1 MNTHSFG
8 ILGGDSRFLY
18 LARYLGERGYSVRA
32 FVRRS
37 GDAGADGVDPARFCT
52 SLREC
57 AECTDLVLP
66 LPASSDG
73 ANLSF
78 PPDGGKI
85 PLNTVFASVKKGTRV
100 FAGCCSRYIAD
111 LARDAGA
118 VLYDYYTSEELLYKN
133 ALLTAEGALFEIS
146 SAVCRPFLGLGVTV
160 FGYGRIASLLTRRLV
175 LLGSRVNVVCR
186 SEKARAAAWAD
197 GARAFSLRRKRRS
210 RTRNGMRGQ
219 YRSRMR
225 HRGRFSF
232 RNGFSHAGAGARV
245 ILRHRFR
252 RRGKVRDNGK
262 ARSRTSG
269 KVFSRERRGGNRRCD
284 SRRAVTDA
292 APRFCKMSRKERQG
306 H

>member
-1 MNTHSFG
+1 MSGEGTVKPMNTHSFG

-18 LARYLGERGYSVRA
+18 LVRYLGEMGYSVRA

-118 VLYDYYTSEELLYKN
+118 VLCDYYTSEELLYKN

-146 SAVCRPFLGLGVTV
+146 SAVRRPFLGLGVTV

-197 GARAFSLRRKRRS
+197 GARAFSFGESAALAPETECAVNTVPACVIGEDFLSALDFHTPVLELASSSGTDSAAAESYGITVKRA
-210 RTRNGMRGQ
+210 
-219 YRSRMR
+219 
-225 HRGRFSF
+225 
-232 RNGFSHAGAGARV
+232 AGLPGKYFPESAAAV
-245 ILRHRFR
+245 IGDAIL
-252 RRGKVRDNGK
+252 
-262 ARSRTSG
+262 
-269 KVFSRERRGGNRRCD
+269 
-284 SRRAVTDA
+284 AVL
-292 APRFCKMSRKERQG
+292 
-306 H
+306 

>member
-1 MNTHSFG
+1 MKPMNTHSFG
-8 ILGGDSRFLY
+8 ILGGDSHFLY
-18 LARYLGERGYSVRA
+18 LARYLGEMGYSVRA

-118 VLYDYYTSEELLYKN
+118 VLCDYYTSEELLYKN

-146 SAVCRPFLGLGVTV
+146 SAVRRPFLGLGVTV

-197 GARAFSLRRKRRS
+197 GARAFSFGESAALAPETECAVNTVPACVIGEDFLSAMDFHTPVLELASSSGTDSAAAESYGITVKRA
-210 RTRNGMRGQ
+210 
-219 YRSRMR
+219 
-225 HRGRFSF
+225 
-232 RNGFSHAGAGARV
+232 AGLPGKYFPESAAAV
-245 ILRHRFR
+245 I
-252 RRGKVRDNGK
+252 G
-262 ARSRTSG
+262 
-269 KVFSRERRGGNRRCD
+269 
-284 SRRAVTDA
+284 DA
-292 APRFCKMSRKERQG
+292 ILAAL
-306 H
+306 

>member
-1 MNTHSFG
+1 MKPMNTHSFG

-18 LARYLGERGYSVRA
+18 LVRYLGEMGYSVRA

-66 LPASSDG
+66 LPASSEG

-118 VLYDYYTSEELLYKN
+118 VLCDYYTSEELLYKN

-146 SAVCRPFLGLGVTV
+146 SAVRRPFLGLGVTV

-197 GARAFSLRRKRRS
+197 GARAFSFGESAALAPETECAVNTVPACVIGEDFLSAMDFHTPVLELASSSGTDSAAAESYGITVKRA
-210 RTRNGMRGQ
+210 
-219 YRSRMR
+219 
-225 HRGRFSF
+225 
-232 RNGFSHAGAGARV
+232 AGLPGKYFPESAAAV
-245 ILRHRFR
+245 I
-252 RRGKVRDNGK
+252 G
-262 ARSRTSG
+262 
-269 KVFSRERRGGNRRCD
+269 
-284 SRRAVTDA
+284 DA
-292 APRFCKMSRKERQG
+292 ILAAL
-306 H
+306 

>member
-1 MNTHSFG
+1 MKPMNTHSFG

-18 LARYLGERGYSVRA
+18 LVRYLGEMGYSVRA

-85 PLNTVFASVKKGTRV
+85 PLNTVFA
-100 FAGCCSRYIAD
+100 GCCSRYIAD

-118 VLYDYYTSEELLYKN
+118 VLCDYYTSEELLYKN

-146 SAVCRPFLGLGVTV
+146 SAVRRPFLGLGVTV

-197 GARAFSLRRKRRS
+197 GARAFSFGESAALAPETECAVNTVPACVIGEDFLSAMDFHTPVLELASSSGTDSAAAESYGITVKRA
-210 RTRNGMRGQ
+210 
-219 YRSRMR
+219 
-225 HRGRFSF
+225 
-232 RNGFSHAGAGARV
+232 AGLPGKYFPESAAAV
-245 ILRHRFR
+245 I
-252 RRGKVRDNGK
+252 G
-262 ARSRTSG
+262 
-269 KVFSRERRGGNRRCD
+269 
-284 SRRAVTDA
+284 DA
-292 APRFCKMSRKERQG
+292 ILAAL
-306 H
+306 

>member
-1 MNTHSFG
+1 MKPMNTHSFG

-32 FVRRS
+32 FVRRN

-146 SAVCRPFLGLGVTV
+146 SAVRRPFLGLGVTV

-186 SEKARAAAWAD
+186 SEKASAAAWED
-197 GARAFSLRRKRRS
+197 GERAFYFGDSGALVPETECAVNTVPACVIGEDFLSAMDFHTPVLELASSSGTDSAAAESYGITVKRA
-210 RTRNGMRGQ
+210 
-219 YRSRMR
+219 
-225 HRGRFSF
+225 
-232 RNGFSHAGAGARV
+232 AGLPGKYFPESAAAV
-245 ILRHRFR
+245 I
-252 RRGKVRDNGK
+252 G
-262 ARSRTSG
+262 
-269 KVFSRERRGGNRRCD
+269 
-284 SRRAVTDA
+284 DA
-292 APRFCKMSRKERQG
+292 ILAAL
-306 H
+306 

>member
-37 GDAGADGVDPARFCT
+37 GDAGADGVNPARFCT

-100 FAGCCSRYIAD
+100 FAGCGSRDIAD

-146 SAVCRPFLGLGVTV
+146 SAVRRPFLGLGVTV

-197 GARAFSLRRKRRS
+197 GARAFSFGESAALAPETECAVNTVPACVIGEDFLSAMDFHTPVLELASSFGTDSAAAERYGITVKRA
-210 RTRNGMRGQ
+210 
-219 YRSRMR
+219 
-225 HRGRFSF
+225 
-232 RNGFSHAGAGARV
+232 AGLPGKYFPESAAAV
-245 ILRHRFR
+245 IGDAIL
-252 RRGKVRDNGK
+252 
-262 ARSRTSG
+262 
-269 KVFSRERRGGNRRCD
+269 
-284 SRRAVTDA
+284 AVL
-292 APRFCKMSRKERQG
+292 
-306 H
+306 

>member
-1 MNTHSFG
+1 MKPMNTHSFG

-85 PLNTVFASVKKGTRV
+85 PLHTVFASVKKGTRV

-197 GARAFSLRRKRRS
+197 GARAFSFGESAALAPETECAVNTVPACVIGEDFLSAMDFHTPVLELASSSGIDSAAAERYGITVKRA
-210 RTRNGMRGQ
+210 
-219 YRSRMR
+219 
-225 HRGRFSF
+225 
-232 RNGFSHAGAGARV
+232 AGLPGKYFPESAAAV
-245 ILRHRFR
+245 IGDAIL
-252 RRGKVRDNGK
+252 
-262 ARSRTSG
+262 
-269 KVFSRERRGGNRRCD
+269 
-284 SRRAVTDA
+284 AVL
-292 APRFCKMSRKERQG
+292 
-306 H
+306 

>member
-1 MNTHSFG
+1 MKPMNTHSFG

-197 GARAFSLRRKRRS
+197 GARAFSFGESAALAPETECAVNTVPACVIGEDFLSAMDFHTPVLELASSSGIDSAAAERYGITVKRAAGLPRKYFPES
-210 RTRNGMRGQ
+210 
-219 YRSRMR
+219 
-225 HRGRFSF
+225 
-232 RNGFSHAGAGARV
+232 AAAV
-245 ILRHRFR
+245 IGDAIL
-252 RRGKVRDNGK
+252 
-262 ARSRTSG
+262 
-269 KVFSRERRGGNRRCD
+269 
-284 SRRAVTDA
+284 AVL
-292 APRFCKMSRKERQG
+292 
-306 H
+306 

>member
-1 MNTHSFG
+1 MKPMNTHSFG

-160 FGYGRIASLLTRRLV
+160 FGYGRIASLLPRRLV

-197 GARAFSLRRKRRS
+197 GARAFSFGESAALAPETECAVNTVPACVIGEDFLSAMDFHTPVLELASSSGIDSAAAERYGITVKRA
-210 RTRNGMRGQ
+210 
-219 YRSRMR
+219 
-225 HRGRFSF
+225 
-232 RNGFSHAGAGARV
+232 AGLPGKYFPESAAAV
-245 ILRHRFR
+245 IGDAIL
-252 RRGKVRDNGK
+252 
-262 ARSRTSG
+262 
-269 KVFSRERRGGNRRCD
+269 
-284 SRRAVTDA
+284 AVL
-292 APRFCKMSRKERQG
+292 
-306 H
+306 

>member
-1 MNTHSFG
+1 MKPMNTHSFG

-37 GDAGADGVDPARFCT
+37 GDAGAAGVDPARFCT

-197 GARAFSLRRKRRS
+197 GARAFSFGESAALAPETECAVNTVPACVIGEDFLSAMDFHTPVLELASSSGIDSAAAERYGITVKRA
-210 RTRNGMRGQ
+210 
-219 YRSRMR
+219 
-225 HRGRFSF
+225 
-232 RNGFSHAGAGARV
+232 AGLPGKYFPESAAAV
-245 ILRHRFR
+245 IGDAIL
-252 RRGKVRDNGK
+252 
-262 ARSRTSG
+262 
-269 KVFSRERRGGNRRCD
+269 
-284 SRRAVTDA
+284 AVL
-292 APRFCKMSRKERQG
+292 
-306 H
+306 

>member
-1 MNTHSFG
+1 MKPMNTHSFG

-66 LPASSDG
+66 RPASSDG

-133 ALLTAEGALFEIS
+133 ARLTAEGALFEIS

-197 GARAFSLRRKRRS
+197 GARAFSFGESAALAPETECAVNTVPACVIGEDFLSAMDFHTPVLELASSSGIDSAAAERYGITVKRA
-210 RTRNGMRGQ
+210 
-219 YRSRMR
+219 
-225 HRGRFSF
+225 
-232 RNGFSHAGAGARV
+232 AGLPGKYFPESAAAV
-245 ILRHRFR
+245 IGDAIL
-252 RRGKVRDNGK
+252 
-262 ARSRTSG
+262 
-269 KVFSRERRGGNRRCD
+269 
-284 SRRAVTDA
+284 AVL
-292 APRFCKMSRKERQG
+292 
-306 H
+306 

>member
-1 MNTHSFG
+1 MKPMNTHSFG

-18 LARYLGERGYSVRA
+18 LARYLGEMGYSVRA

-118 VLYDYYTSEELLYKN
+118 VLCDYYTSEELLYKN

-146 SAVCRPFLGLGVTV
+146 SAVRRPFLGLGVTV

-197 GARAFSLRRKRRS
+197 GARAFSFGESAALAPETECAVNTVPACVIGEDFLSAMDFHTPVLELASSSGIDSAAAERYGITVKRA
-210 RTRNGMRGQ
+210 
-219 YRSRMR
+219 
-225 HRGRFSF
+225 
-232 RNGFSHAGAGARV
+232 AGLPGKYFPESAAAV
-245 ILRHRFR
+245 IGDAIL
-252 RRGKVRDNGK
+252 
-262 ARSRTSG
+262 
-269 KVFSRERRGGNRRCD
+269 
-284 SRRAVTDA
+284 AVL
-292 APRFCKMSRKERQG
+292 
-306 H
+306 

>member
-1 MNTHSFG
+1 MSGEGTVKPMNTHSFG

-18 LARYLGERGYSVRA
+18 LVRYLGEMGYSVRA

-146 SAVCRPFLGLGVTV
+146 SAVRRPFLGLGVTV

-197 GARAFSLRRKRRS
+197 GARAFSFGESAALAPETECAVNTVPACVIGEDFLSAMDFHTPVLELASSSGTDSAAAERYGITVKRA
-210 RTRNGMRGQ
+210 
-219 YRSRMR
+219 
-225 HRGRFSF
+225 
-232 RNGFSHAGAGARV
+232 AGLPGKYFPESAAAV
-245 ILRHRFR
+245 IGDAIL
-252 RRGKVRDNGK
+252 
-262 ARSRTSG
+262 
-269 KVFSRERRGGNRRCD
+269 
-284 SRRAVTDA
+284 AVL
-292 APRFCKMSRKERQG
+292 
-306 H
+306 

>member
-1 MNTHSFG
+1 MKPMNTHSFG

-85 PLNTVFASVKKGTRV
+85 PLNTGFASVKKGTR
-100 FAGCCSRYIAD
+100 GCCSRYIAD

-197 GARAFSLRRKRRS
+197 GARAFSFGESAALAPETECAVNTVPACVIGEDFLSAMDFHTPVLELASSSGIDSAAAERYGITVKRA
-210 RTRNGMRGQ
+210 
-219 YRSRMR
+219 
-225 HRGRFSF
+225 
-232 RNGFSHAGAGARV
+232 AGLPGKYFPESAAAV
-245 ILRHRFR
+245 IGDAIL
-252 RRGKVRDNGK
+252 
-262 ARSRTSG
+262 
-269 KVFSRERRGGNRRCD
+269 
-284 SRRAVTDA
+284 AVL
-292 APRFCKMSRKERQG
+292 
-306 H
+306 

>member
-1 MNTHSFG
+1 MKPMNTHSFG

-18 LARYLGERGYSVRA
+18 LARSLGERGYSVRA
-32 FVRRS
+32 FVRCS

-118 VLYDYYTSEELLYKN
+118 VLCDYYTSEELLYKN

-146 SAVCRPFLGLGVTV
+146 SAVRRPFLGLGVTV

-197 GARAFSLRRKRRS
+197 GARAFSFGESAALAPETECAVNTVPACVIGEDFLSAMDFHTPVLELASSSGTDSAAAERYGITVKRA
-210 RTRNGMRGQ
+210 
-219 YRSRMR
+219 
-225 HRGRFSF
+225 
-232 RNGFSHAGAGARV
+232 AGLPGKYFPESAAAV
-245 ILRHRFR
+245 IGDAIL
-252 RRGKVRDNGK
+252 
-262 ARSRTSG
+262 
-269 KVFSRERRGGNRRCD
+269 
-284 SRRAVTDA
+284 AVL
-292 APRFCKMSRKERQG
+292 
-306 H
+306 

>member
-1 MNTHSFG
+1 
-8 ILGGDSRFLY
+8 
-18 LARYLGERGYSVRA
+18 VRA

-197 GARAFSLRRKRRS
+197 GARAFSFGESAALAPETECAVNTVPACVIGEDFLSAMDFHTPVLELASSSGIDSAAAERYGITVKRA
-210 RTRNGMRGQ
+210 
-219 YRSRMR
+219 
-225 HRGRFSF
+225 
-232 RNGFSHAGAGARV
+232 AGLPGKYFPESAAAV
-245 ILRHRFR
+245 IGDAIL
-252 RRGKVRDNGK
+252 
-262 ARSRTSG
+262 
-269 KVFSRERRGGNRRCD
+269 
-284 SRRAVTDA
+284 AVL
-292 APRFCKMSRKERQG
+292 
-306 H
+306 

>member
-1 MNTHSFG
+1 MKPMNTHSFG

-197 GARAFSLRRKRRS
+197 GARAFSFGESAALAPETECAVNTVPACVIGEAFLSAMDFHTPVLELASSSGIDSAAAERYGITVKRA
-210 RTRNGMRGQ
+210 
-219 YRSRMR
+219 
-225 HRGRFSF
+225 
-232 RNGFSHAGAGARV
+232 AGLPGKYFPESAAAV
-245 ILRHRFR
+245 IGDAIL
-252 RRGKVRDNGK
+252 
-262 ARSRTSG
+262 
-269 KVFSRERRGGNRRCD
+269 
-284 SRRAVTDA
+284 AVL
-292 APRFCKMSRKERQG
+292 
-306 H
+306 

>member
-1 MNTHSFG
+1 MKPMNTHSFG

-18 LARYLGERGYSVRA
+18 LVRYLGEMGYSVRA

-118 VLYDYYTSEELLYKN
+118 VLCDYYTSEELLYKN

-146 SAVCRPFLGLGVTV
+146 SAVRRPFLGLGVTV

-186 SEKARAAAWAD
+186 SEKHAPPLGRTEHGLFPSEKAPLSHPKRNVRSIPFPHASSGKIFFPQWIFT
-197 GARAFSLRRKRRS
+197 RRCWSLRHPPAPIPPPRKA
-210 RTRNGMRGQ
+210 TG
-219 YRSRMR
+219 
-225 HRGRFSF
+225 
-232 RNGFSHAGAGARV
+232 
-245 ILRHRFR
+245 
-252 RRGKVRDNGK
+252 
-262 ARSRTSG
+262 
-269 KVFSRERRGGNRRCD
+269 
-284 SRRAVTDA
+284 
-292 APRFCKMSRKERQG
+292 
-306 H
+306 

>member
-1 MNTHSFG
+1 MKPMNTHSFG

-197 GARAFSLRRKRRS
+197 GARAFSFGESAALAPETECAVNTVPACVIGEDFLSAMDFHTPVLELASSSGIDSAAAERYGITVKRA
-210 RTRNGMRGQ
+210 
-219 YRSRMR
+219 
-225 HRGRFSF
+225 
-232 RNGFSHAGAGARV
+232 AGLPGTYFPESAAAV
-245 ILRHRFR
+245 IGDAIL
-252 RRGKVRDNGK
+252 
-262 ARSRTSG
+262 
-269 KVFSRERRGGNRRCD
+269 
-284 SRRAVTDA
+284 AVL
-292 APRFCKMSRKERQG
+292 
-306 H
+306 